1 MTKTVKREP
10 ARRAV
15 KAAPKKV
22 VDPIFAVIAEHRAA
36 QEDVMASCKANG
48 LDVEADPNKVRA
60 MDRASKAELPLF
72 ITKPTTLAGV
82 VALLDYVGSDL
93 HKANAE
99 HDVNGRVL
107 TVLAFAEGWPSKT
120 AEAAYRFPRH
130 VAAALRKIAGEAAI
144 SVKP

>member
-1 MTKTVKREP
+1 MTKAVKRKP
-10 ARRAV
+10 ARRA
-15 KAAPKKV
+15 ARAEAKKGKPT

-36 QEDVMASCKANG
+36 QEEVMASCKANG

-72 ITKPTTLAGV
+72 ITKPTTVAGV

-99 HDVNGRVL
+99 HDMNGRVL

-130 VAAALRKIAGEAAI
+130 VAAALRKIAGAR
-144 SVKP
+144 S